1 MDEIPNRNLSLANIP
16 TPDADWIAISA
27 FAHTFDGY
35 EHCGSFERC
44 AEIGNAR
51 QPTTLTEL
59 RVCLFF
65 AKRVGGITLIRF
77 PQGMTWPT
85 SVRCLRALGR
95 RLTRGSWNDR
105 V

>member
-1 MDEIPNRNLSLANIP
+1 MDEISNRNLSLANIP

-65 AKRVGGITLIRF
+65 EARRWHHFDSFPTGDELAYIRTLLARVREKVNARELE
-77 PQGMTWPT
+77 
-85 SVRCLRALGR
+85 
-95 RLTRGSWNDR
+95 
-105 V
+105 